1 MSDLRV
7 TALDACDL
15 AAAESDFAMD
25 DASFAAF
32 YEATARPLWRYLART
47 TGTPRL
53 ADDLLHEAYYR
64 VLRARVAFE
73 SENHRRHYLFRVAA
87 NLVHDHR
94 RRDASRPEVP
104 VAAEADRIVDDAS
117 VDGGDR
123 AAARV
128 DLERAMARLTPRDRS
143 LLWLAYVDG
152 RTHEEIAAV
161 HRVKRSSLK
170 MLLARART
178 AGGPARRR
186 HGAGTTMTLPT
197 CPREAD
203 VVRAAMS
210 GGWPAQA
217 DPALVEHAG
226 HCAVCREAVLVSTLL
241 QDAERDTE
249 APVPTAAQVWWR
261 LAVQARLERER
272 AAARPVIWLQGL
284 AAACGLGLV
293 VAAASFVRPW
303 IAAAGGDVTSRG
315 TPAAGRVVDGGPG
328 DHARTLRP
336 VGGGAVDRDGR
347 LRSALPLAGR
357 RLAGARPGR
366 ADVSCGY
373 NWPCG
378 PLAQW

>member
-47 TGTPRL
+47 TGTPWL

-64 VLRARVAFE
+64 VLRAKVAFE
-73 SENHRRHYLFRVAA
+73 SEDHRRHYLFRVAA

-161 HRVKRSSLK
+161 HHVKRSSLK

-178 AGGPARRR
+178 R
-186 HGAGTTMTLPT
+186 
-197 CPREAD
+197 
-203 VVRAAMS
+203 
-210 GGWPAQA
+210 
-217 DPALVEHAG
+217 LVG
-226 HCAVCREAVLVSTLL
+226 LL
-241 QDAERDTE
+241 
-249 APVPTAAQVWWR
+249 
-261 LAVQARLERER
+261 
-272 AAARPVIWLQGL
+272 
-284 AAACGLGLV
+284 
-293 VAAASFVRPW
+293 
-303 IAAAGGDVTSRG
+303 
-315 TPAAGRVVDGGPG
+315 
-328 DHARTLRP
+328 
-336 VGGGAVDRDGR
+336 GGA
-347 LRSALPLAGR
+347 SARGR
-357 RLAGARPGR
+357 R
-366 ADVSCGY
+366 
-373 NWPCG
+373 
-378 PLAQW
+378 